1 MIGTDIVKISRI
13 ADAVNSDAFLNRVFT
28 NSEREYCDAKPDR
41 AQSYAGIFC
50 AKEAAVKAVK
60 CGFGGGVMPT
70 DIEIGHDGYGAPTL
84 TARGGAARFF
94 DGRTASVSI
103 SHDGDYAV
111 AVVMITETA
120 NGKGIR

>member
-13 ADAVNSDAFLNRVFT
+13 AAAIESDAFLNRVFT
-28 NSEREYCDAKPDR
+28 KSERDYCDGKPDR

-50 AKEAAVKAVK
+50 AKESAVKAVK
-60 CGFGGGVMPT
+60 CGFGAGVMPT
-70 DIEIGHDGYGAPTL
+70 DIEIGHDGTGAPTL

-94 DGRTASVSI
+94 DGCEASVSI

-111 AVVMITETA
+111 AVVMLVKQA
-120 NGKGIR
+120 DGKRI